1 MSNFVKFGSI
11 DQLRHFIKDMKHH
24 GKEVVNLTGTVKIHG
39 TNAGI
44 GYDIESK
51 ELFVQSRN
59 NIITVESD
67 NAGFAAYVEKNKQF
81 FKEQLERLAQELS
94 ADSGVKSIILYGEWA
109 GGNIQKGVAVC
120 EVEKF
125 FAPFEL
131 KYVKHD
137 HSYNLGN
144 VSDFYNS
151 EIRCFPVT
159 VFPKYHV
166 KLDLNNVEEAQQQI
180 VDLTLKVEECCPVG
194 EFFGVKGVG
203 EQVIRKQYQQW
214 LEYIG
219 RRTYVPNENAPKCI
233 IVDIDGTVAEM
244 NGRKPFEWNKVD
256 TDLPRQFVID
266 IVTGYANKHN
276 CNIVFLS
283 GRDGCCYDKTR
294 DWLDKY
300 IGNDVQWILSM
311 RAEKDNRKDSIVKEE
326 IFWNIVAPNY
336 NVLGVFDDRPQV
348 LQMWHELKLPNVI
361 CVGNPFISF

>member
-1 MSNFVKFGSI
+1 M
-11 DQLRHFIKDMKHH
+11 
-24 GKEVVNLTGTVKIHG
+24 
-39 TNAGI
+39 
-44 GYDIESK
+44 
-51 ELFVQSRN
+51 FVQSRN

-81 FKEQLERLAQELS
+81 FKEHLERLAQELS

-137 HSYNLGN
+137 DSYNLGN

-166 KLDLNNVEEAQQQI
+166 KLNLNNVEEAQQQI

-203 EQVIRKQYQQW
+203 E
-214 LEYIG
+214 G
-219 RRTYVPNENAPKCI
+219 
-233 IVDIDGTVAEM
+233 IV
-244 NGRKPFEWNKVD
+244 F
-256 TDLPRQFVID
+256 TDE
-266 IVTGYANKHN
+266 TGYHKFKSKGEKHS
-276 CNIVFLS
+276 VS
-283 GRDGCCYDKTR
+283 KVKTIAPVDVEKVAKVKDFVEYAVTENR
-294 DWLDKY
+294 LNQGLDY
-300 IGNDVQWILSM
+300 F
-311 RAEKDNRKDSIVKEE
+311 KEMHLE
-326 IFWNIVAPNY
+326 VDAKNTS
-336 NVLGVFDDRPQV
+336 Q
-348 LQMWHELKLPNVI
+348 
-361 CVGNPFISF
+361 FIK